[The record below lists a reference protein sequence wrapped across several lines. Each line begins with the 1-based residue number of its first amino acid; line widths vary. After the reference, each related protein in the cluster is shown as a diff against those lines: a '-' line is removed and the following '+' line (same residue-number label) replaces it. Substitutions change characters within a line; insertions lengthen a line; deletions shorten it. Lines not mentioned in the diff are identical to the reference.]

1 MKLTDLEYAP
11 AYVLPPSLALYRV
24 QRFAPRRGDKK
35 AGRIRLAPPG
45 TLSGRFDLPDELV
58 GYFAERPETA
68 GYECLARREFETMDF
83 AQLAQR
89 ELLCLTVRRQ
99 IRLLDL
105 RAHAQSWPVLQ
116 SLRFNLTQE
125 LAASARDGGFEG
137 IIYKSAQQFG
147 MDCMAVFGPA
157 LSRLRYEWADRLVEP
172 GTGNF
177 HSVVAEIAR
186 GAQIKVLPPA

>member
-1 MKLTDLEYAP
+1 MNLTDLEYAP

-83 AQLAQR
+83 ASLAQR
-89 ELLCLTVRRQ
+89 ELLCLTVQRH

-105 RAHAQSWPVLQ
+105 RAQAQSWPVLQ

-157 LSRLRYEWADRLVEP
+157 LARLRYEWAERLVEP
-172 GTGNF
+172 GTGNL
-177 HSVVAEIAR
+177 HSVVAEVAR